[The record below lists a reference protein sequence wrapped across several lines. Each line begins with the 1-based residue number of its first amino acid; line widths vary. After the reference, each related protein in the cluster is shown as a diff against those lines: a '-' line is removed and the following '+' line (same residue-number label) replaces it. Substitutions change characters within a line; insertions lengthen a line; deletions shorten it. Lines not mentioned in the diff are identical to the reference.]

1 MDTQLR
7 PIKRDLLADQAATE
21 LRRLIVL
28 GTLAPGQQVTERELS
43 SLLGI
48 SRTPIREAM
57 RTLALEGLIK
67 ASDTGRYFAAD
78 PTVDEICDLLRIIG
92 VLEGLAGR
100 LACGI
105 ASYAELQ
112 KIVDFQKEMRQFSKA
127 SENLKYFEANIKF
140 HLNIVAASKNPEL
153 VRTHKMLNDRLYRAR
168 YLCSKISLN
177 RSRAMDEHD
186 NIAAA
191 LIARDG
197 DAVEQFLR
205 KHMAQAEANVAQA
218 YAELAHE
225 NASSD

>member
-105 ASYAELQ
+105 ASYADLQ
-112 KIVDFQKEMRQFSKA
+112 KIVDFQKEMRQFSKV
-127 SENLKYFEANIKF
+127 SDNLKYFEANIKF

-168 YLCSKISLN
+168 YLCSKISVN

-186 NIAAA
+186 NITAA

-197 DAVEQFLR
+197 EAVEQFLR

-225 NASSD
+225 NTSSG